1 MTLRLQ
7 VGDEAPDFDL
17 ASTEDAMI
25 MLRDETPRSAVV
37 LYFFGDPAS
46 ERTKADLLAL
56 AREQPALTAASIAV
70 FGISPAKLAAL
81 KAIQADL
88 KLRFPLLSDDRGLA
102 SAYGVAA
109 PNEGEEAAPALVVVD
124 RGRKVLWLANPVPS
138 VEGALPEVRQR
149 LGGLPRSTV
158 NYPRKA
164 TNFLV
169 DWWVGRRASAARRR
183 A

>member
-1 MTLRLQ
+1 MARQLE
-7 VGDEAPDFDL
+7 VGDPAPDFDL

-37 LYFFGDPAS
+37 LYFFGDPAG
-46 ERTKADLLAL
+46 ERTKGDLLAL
-56 AREQPALTAASIAV
+56 AREQSSLTAASIAV
-70 FGISPAKLAAL
+70 FGISPAKLDAL
-81 KAIQADL
+81 KATQADL
-88 KLRFPLLSDDRGLA
+88 KLRFPLLTDDRGLA

-109 PNEGEEAAPALVVVD
+109 PGEGEEAPPALVVVD
-124 RGRKVLWLANPVPS
+124 RGQKVLWLANPVSS
-138 VEGALPEVRQR
+138 VEAALPEVRQS
-149 LGGLPRSTV
+149 LGRLPRPTV

-169 DWWVGRRASAARRR
+169 DWWVGRRAASARRR

>member
-1 MTLRLQ
+1 MTRQLA

-70 FGISPAKLAAL
+70 FGISPAKLDAL
-81 KAIQADL
+81 KATQADL

-102 SAYGVAA
+102 SAYGIAA
-109 PNEGEEAAPALVVVD
+109 AAEGEEAAPALVVVD
-124 RGRKVLWLANPVPS
+124 RGRRVLWQANPVS
-138 VEGALPEVRQR
+138 AVEGALPEVRKS
-149 LGGLPRSTV
+149 LGSLPRSTV

-169 DWWVGRRASAARRR
+169 DWWVARRVAGARRR